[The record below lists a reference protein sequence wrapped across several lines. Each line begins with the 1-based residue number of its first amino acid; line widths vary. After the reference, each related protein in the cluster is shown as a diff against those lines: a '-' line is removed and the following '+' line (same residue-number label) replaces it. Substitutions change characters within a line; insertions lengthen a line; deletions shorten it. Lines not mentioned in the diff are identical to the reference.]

1 MNAFKEYFLG
11 TLKERY
17 AQFGGRA
24 SRSEFWYFTLFNF
37 LVGIGISILDT
48 LLGTSYTYV
57 YTSNVMDS
65 DMSAT
70 AIEMTQSIGYLS
82 SLYGL
87 FVFIPSLALAVR
99 RLHDTDRSG
108 WWLLLLFIPIVNI
121 IGFFVILFFYVQ
133 PSWQGENRYGSA
145 PLA

>member
-1 MNAFKEYFLG
+1 MNVFKEYFLG

-17 AQFGGRA
+17 AQFEGRA
-24 SRSEFWYFTLFNF
+24 SRSEFWYFALFNF

-57 YTSNVMDS
+57 YTSNIAAPN
-65 DMSAT
+65 MSVAT
-70 AIEMTQSIGYLS
+70 VEMKQSIGYLS
-82 SLYGL
+82 FLYGI
-87 FVFIPSLALAVR
+87 FVLIPSLALAVR
-99 RLHDTDRSG
+99 RLHDTDKSG
-108 WWLLLLFIPIVNI
+108 WWLLLLFIPILNI
-121 IGFFVILFFYVQ
+121 LGFFILLFFYVQ